1 MIKWRKWVRE
11 LAIFVV
17 VLAAF
22 SWGMDQWRKPTPP
35 EIMHL
40 PDVTLISGQTV
51 SLAELSA
58 DKPLLIYFWATW
70 CGVCKLTSPMVEGLH
85 SDGMNVLSVAIRS
98 GDNERLMRGMAA
110 KGITFPVV
118 NDELGRLSA
127 EWNISATPTFVIL
140 EQGKMVSSTSGWSSA
155 WGVKFRMWWAD
166 ARIFSNLAD

>member
-1 MIKWRKWVRE
+1 MEKMGQRAGHFCRCSRR
-11 LAIFVV
+11 IFLGYGSV
-17 VLAAF
+17 AKANASGNYAF
-22 SWGMDQWRKPTPP
+22 TRCHSHQWSNG
-35 EIMHL
+35 IL
-40 PDVTLISGQTV
+40 
-51 SLAELSA
+51 

-98 GDNERLMRGMAA
+98 GDNERLMRGMTA